1 MLPTL
6 HVVTLARK
14 PATSSVRAEDGAAV
28 ALNGI
33 VIAPLSCQ

>member
-14 PATSSVRAEDGAAV
+14 PATSSVSADAV
-28 ALNGI
+28 VLNGI